1 MSNTN
6 TLSAD
11 TETDEVTDH
20 LAAIEAESEIKALY
34 EELTEQTRMVQHTR
48 QLLTNLAKRRR
59 DTVIALR
66 ESGQTHKQI
75 ADKLGVS
82 KSAIQ
87 QILN

>member
-1 MSNTN
+1 MSNVN
-6 TLSAD
+6 TLPA
-11 TETDEVTDH
+11 ETAEVAEH
-20 LAAIEAESEIKALY
+20 LAELEAASEIKALY
-34 EELTEQTRMVQHTR
+34 DELTEQTRMVQHTR